1 MSVRKANAVWKGT
14 LKEGAGTISATSGVL
29 KDTPY
34 NFKQRFEEAPGTN
47 PEELIAAAHAACFSM
62 ALSADLERAGFVATS
77 VDTTAAVTL
86 EPKDGKPTVTKI
98 HLETVAKVPNISA
111 DVFAKT
117 AEGTK
122 VNCPISRLL
131 KVAAEVTLTAKLA

>member
-1 MSVRKANAVWKGT
+1 MSVRKASAVWKGT
-14 LKEGAGTISATSGVL
+14 LKEGSGTISAASGVL
-29 KDTPY
+29 SSIPY
-34 NFKQRFEEAPGTN
+34 TFKQRFAEDPGTN

-62 ALSADLERAGFVATS
+62 ALSADLEKAGFVATS
-77 VDTTAAVTL
+77 VDSTANVTL
-86 EPKDGKPTVTKI
+86 ETKDGKPTVTKI

-111 DVFAKT
+111 DAFAKT

-131 KVAAEVTLTAKLA
+131 QAAAEVTLSAKLA